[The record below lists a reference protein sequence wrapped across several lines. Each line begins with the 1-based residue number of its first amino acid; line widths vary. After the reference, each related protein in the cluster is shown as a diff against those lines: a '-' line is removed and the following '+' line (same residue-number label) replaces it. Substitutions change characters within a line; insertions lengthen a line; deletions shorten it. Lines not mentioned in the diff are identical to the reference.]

1 MRTGK
6 QWRSL
11 YYSYLDKYDLQTK
24 NLFKRFKKY
33 MTQEQI
39 KQFKATR
46 ARKDHRLDYW
56 QFRNAY
62 TGTELHR
69 IQEQAAG
76 IRGKSINVMRDLL
89 NQQQYDMSYKRAK
102 ALTRAKR
109 EMLKSK
115 IEFELTKKNPNMML
129 VKELRAEKNKLS
141 VALMRMGLINIDD
154 LEEAMR
160 ILNDQLKEELDYMN
174 DSYKRA
180 QEIGLQI
187 FGS

>member
-11 YYSYLDKYDLQTK
+11 YYSYLKQYDLQTK
-24 NLFKRFKKY
+24 NLFERFKKD
-33 MTQEQI
+33 MTKVQI

-62 TGTELHR
+62 TGTELQR
-69 IQEQAAG
+69 IQEQEAG

-89 NQQQYDMSYKRAK
+89 KQQQYDISYKQGR
-102 ALTRAKR
+102 ALTKAKR
-109 EMLKSK
+109 EMLKTK
-115 IEFELTKKNPNMML
+115 IEYELAKKNPNMML

-141 VALMRMGLINIDD
+141 VASMRMGLINTDD
-154 LEEAMR
+154 LKEAMR
-160 ILNDQLKEELDYMN
+160 ILNEQLKQDLDYMN
-174 DSYKRA
+174 DSYARA